1 MAAELKA
8 RLTLN
13 NSQFMRGLQG
23 SLASGKR
30 FGAQLASAGFG
41 VAQAGMAAL
50 TVATVAAGAALAV
63 GVKRAYDLGGS
74 LSDISARTGVAADRL
89 VVLQRVFAN
98 AGVSQDSLQTS
109 FNRMQ
114 RALVEA
120 QDGTNAAAKA
130 LQGMGVP
137 LESLLALSPDEQ
149 FWKIGQAIQRIGSPA
164 ERAAAAMQI
173 FGRSGAELLTVFADG
188 REGLDLASREVGNQ
202 AKILGENA
210 SRFDSVSDRLG
221 GVGLKLQGF
230 FVGVAAQL
238 LPQVERLLRSFERLD
253 FSGLGRAVARGLLKA
268 GDTFIG
274 TIANPQQA
282 IATLSSLMNGVM
294 AMAGNKLLQAL
305 ETSRNFFRDGFG
317 SAVQGIG
324 RILLA
329 SLLSSFSEAT
339 TYLQARIE
347 AATNLLANPK
357 RAKLLGE
364 RVFQERALEVAE
376 ADKTRFGGL
385 IAGPAANRAE
395 KAQNRLRE
403 IDSELA
409 RMDYSDLDVEAIA
422 SRIRSQGG
430 PRVSMGA
437 EGPMN
442 ADQLRASGL
451 ALLNRGIAATQA
463 APARDTFGAGASFT
477 EFGSRMESLRGAG
490 AGLRNSLMTPDPI
503 RPRNLAENQLIGIL
517 GRERGEQVIRER
529 RQGANPNDPSV
540 NLLAQL
546 LSKMDA
552 VNGTLKE
559 AFQ

>member
-13 NSQFMRGLQG
+13 NSHFMRGLQG

-41 VAQAGMAAL
+41 VAKAGMAAL

-120 QDGTNAAAKA
+120 QDGTNAAARA
-130 LQGMGVP
+130 LQGMGLP

-149 FWKIGQAIQRIGSPA
+149 FHKIGQAIQRIGSPA

-210 SRFDSVSDRLG
+210 TRFDSVSDRLG
-221 GVGLKLQGF
+221 SVGLKLQGF
-230 FVGVAAQL
+230 FVGVAAAILPRVEEL
-238 LPQVERLLRSFERLD
+238 LKSFESLD
-253 FSGLGRAVARGLLKA
+253 LSGIGEAVGKALGDAA
-268 GDTFIG
+268 DTFIG
-274 TIANPQQA
+274 ILANPKEA
-282 IATLSSLMNGVM
+282 LATLGSLMNGIM
-294 AMAGNKLLQAL
+294 ASAGNALVQAL
-305 ETSRNFFRDGFG
+305 ETALNFFRDGFP
-317 SAVQGIG
+317 SVIQGIG
-324 RILLA
+324 RILLGT
-329 SLLSSFSEAT
+329 LLSSFSEAT

-347 AATNLLANPK
+347 AAVNLLANPE

-364 RVFQERALEVAE
+364 RAFQERALEVAE
-376 ADKTRFGGL
+376 ADKTRFGGV

-395 KAQNRLRE
+395 KAKARLGE
-403 IDSELA
+403 IDSALA
-409 RMDYSDLDVEAIA
+409 GMDYSDLDVDAIA
-422 SRIRSQGG
+422 ARIREQGG
-430 PRVSMGA
+430 PSIAMGS
-437 EGPMN
+437 EGNMT
-442 ADQLRASGL
+442 ADQLRASGW
-451 ALLNRGIAATQA
+451 ALMQKGVADTQVA
-463 APARDTFGAGASFT
+463 SSRDTFGAATAFT
-477 EFGSRMESLRGAG
+477 QFGSRMESLRGAG

-529 RQGANPNDPSV
+529 RQAANPNDPSV

>member
-120 QDGTNAAAKA
+120 QDGTNAAAQA
-130 LQGMGVP
+130 LQRMGVP

-210 SRFDSVSDRLG
+210 TRFDSVSDRLG
-221 GVGLKLQGF
+221 SVGLKLQGF
-230 FVGVAAQL
+230 FVGVAAKL
-238 LPQVERLLRSFERLD
+238 LPQVEQLLKSFESLD
-253 FSGLGRAVARGLLKA
+253 LSGIGEMVGKSLADAA
-268 GDTFIG
+268 DAFIG
-274 TIANPQQA
+274 IITNPKEA
-282 IATLSSLMNGVM
+282 IATLGSLIDGVM
-294 AMAGNKLLQAL
+294 ASASNAFVRAL
-305 ETSRNFFRDGFG
+305 ETGLNFFRDGFG

-324 RILLA
+324 RILLGT
-329 SLLSSFSEAT
+329 LLDVFARSAADF
-339 TYLQARIE
+339 QARIE
-347 AATNLLANPK
+347 VAATHWSDPKNTGALVDRGFADMKQAAIREKLPEAAARGDVDTVNRLMRQLNYWSEVSKKAEGQLTGNDSFESIRDGILAN
-357 RAKLLGE
+357 
-364 RVFQERALEVAE
+364 
-376 ADKTRFGGL
+376 
-385 IAGPAANRAE
+385 
-395 KAQNRLRE
+395 
-403 IDSELA
+403 
-409 RMDYSDLDVEAIA
+409 
-422 SRIRSQGG
+422 GG
-430 PRVSMGA
+430 PRVAMGA
-437 EGPMN
+437 EGEMT
-442 ADQLRASGL
+442 AEQLRASGAAML
-451 ALLNRGIAATQA
+451 KSGLSATQI

-503 RPRNLAENQLIGIL
+503 RPRNLAENQLIGML